1 MDSNTK
7 ENIKKFWTHNI
18 FYLLGYIVFL
28 IAGANSYTA
37 KNNLWALINLAIAL
51 VFLIIFAASAGLTKD
66 SIKGHRDF
74 INKYRE
80 KLRNHFKEIIQIRDS
95 PHSIALGFA
104 IGTAIAVFPTFG
116 LGAIIGLGIAL
127 IFKKISKVSLF
138 AAFLVWNPFI
148 LAPLTLLEYKIG
160 NFLLKGNSVLTNN
173 LEFLEI
179 LTHYSKI
186 YLLGN
191 IIVVFIASFLSY
203 AMIYFLADK
212 HQEKYKKFIKEPLEQ
227 VIETVEK
234 KVIEIDEK
242 IQEKVEEVKE
252 TCEKIIENK

>member
-7 ENIKKFWTHNI
+7 KNIKKFWTNNI

-28 IAGANSYTA
+28 IAGASSYTA
-37 KNNLWALINLAIAL
+37 KNNLWALINLAIAMI
-51 VFLIIFAASAGLTKD
+51 FLMIFAASMGLTKKPIKRYRE
-66 SIKGHRDF
+66 SID
-74 INKYRE
+74 KYRE
-80 KLRNHFKEIIQIRDS
+80 KLKNHFKEIIQIRDS
-95 PHSIALGFA
+95 PHSIASGFA

-138 AAFLVWNPFI
+138 TAFLVWNPFI

-160 NFLLKGNSVLTNN
+160 DFLLKGSSTLTQN

-179 LTHYSKI
+179 LTKYSGR

-191 IIVVFIASFLSY
+191 IIITVAAASLSY
-203 AMIYFLADK
+203 AVIYVLADK

-227 VIETVEK
+227 VIETVEE
-234 KVIEIDEK
+234 KVIKIDEK
-242 IQEKVEEVKE
+242 IQEKVEEAKE
-252 TCEKIIENK
+252 TCEKIIEDK